1 MMREKIALEEN
12 MEHRGLTS
20 MMEVE
25 VQMATGMMNNLLI
38 KEGSVGLIRQR
49 IWRHI
54 RIHKILKKKR
64 IDSQTS
70 GYSSFGTS

>member
-1 MMREKIALEEN
+1 MGAQS
-12 MEHRGLTS
+12 LTS

-25 VQMATGMMNNLLI
+25 VQMANGMMNSLLI
-38 KEGSVGLIRQR
+38 KEGSVAQIRQR
-49 IWRHI
+49 KWKHT

-64 IDSQTS
+64 IDSPTS

>member
-1 MMREKIALEEN
+1 
-12 MEHRGLTS
+12 MEAQSLTS
-20 MMEVE
+20 MKKVE
-25 VQMATGMMNNLLI
+25 VQMANGMMNSLLI
-38 KEGSVGLIRQR
+38 KEGSVGQIRQR